1 MSAKSIGAVLVVGS
15 GIAGIQASL
24 DLAES
29 GYYVYMVEK
38 EPAIGGTMPMLDK
51 TFPTND
57 CSMCI
62 LSPKLVDCG
71 RHLNVKTMTNSEVIS
86 LEGEPG
92 NFKVTIR
99 SKARFVDPDKC
110 TGCGSC
116 AEACPVKVDDEFN
129 QGWGNGEPSTS
140 YTPRPSPMPTP

>member
-1 MSAKSIGAVLVVGS
+1 M
-15 GIAGIQASL
+15 

-29 GYYVYMVEK
+29 GYYVCLVER

-71 RHLNVKTMTNSEVIS
+71 RHLNVQTLTNSEVTG
-86 LEGEPG
+86 LAGEPG
-92 NFKVTIR
+92 NFKVTIKT
-99 SKARFVDPDKC
+99 KARYIDLAKC
-110 TGCGSC
+110 TRCGSC
-116 AEACPVKVDDEFN
+116 ADACPVKVDDAFN
-129 QGWGNGEPSTS
+129 RNWASGKPN
-140 YTPRPSPMPTP
+140 YTPRPSPTPMPSTVANA